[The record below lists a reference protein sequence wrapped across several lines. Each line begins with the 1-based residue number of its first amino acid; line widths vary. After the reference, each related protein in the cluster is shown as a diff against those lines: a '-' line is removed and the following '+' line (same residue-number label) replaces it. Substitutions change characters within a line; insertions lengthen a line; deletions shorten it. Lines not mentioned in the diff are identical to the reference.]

1 MDLDQFVS
9 ENAPQEGGEGFQ
21 LESSKLLDVTLDG
34 SVMAKAGTMV
44 AYTGDVSFERK
55 SGGGLSGMLK
65 KKVTGEGSV
74 MMQASGTGHVYLADQ
89 GKEVQVLELDA
100 GEEISVNGNDVLA
113 FESSVG
119 WDIRMMDSI
128 AGTSTGGMF
137 NVFHTVNRSSCRHR
151 SGPIRRRPSPGAGTS
166 PRARRLT
173 STSRA
178 SSGARRARPSSS
190 TSRERAGS
198 SSSSRTRNG
207 RPRSERLPSLRAA
220 SAKLRDRQTLRRPR
234 PRASQRARSPRRA
247 ASGPSAR

>member
-34 SVMAKAGTMV
+34 NAMAKAGTMV
-44 AYTGDVSFERK
+44 AYTGDISFERK
-55 SGGGLSGMLK
+55 SGGGLGGMLK

-89 GKEVQVLELDA
+89 GKEIQVLELDA

-113 FESSVG
+113 FESSVD

-137 NVFHTVNRSSCRHR
+137 NVFLEGPGYVAITTHGEPIVVPTPVRTDPQATVAWSGNVSPSTKTDLNLKSFLGRSSGETFQLDF
-151 SGPIRRRPSPGAGTS
+151 SGEGGFVIVQPYE
-166 PRARRLT
+166 
-173 STSRA
+173 
-178 SSGARRARPSSS
+178 
-190 TSRERAGS
+190 ERTPA
-198 SSSSRTRNG
+198 
-207 RPRSERLPSLRAA
+207 
-220 SAKLRDRQTLRRPR
+220 Q
-234 PRASQRARSPRRA
+234 
-247 ASGPSAR
+247 